1 MKNILEYESFNF
13 SDRINEGLK
22 IEKTASGNISI
33 NGKEYQLEAEFNPNN
48 YLNPFGKT
56 WNRVKVEGLSQGG
69 SGIKVKIKKPT
80 EMENSIDPSIVTK
93 IEKAISQGKQV
104 IDIPGIVPK
113 RLKKV

>member
-56 WNRVKVEGLSQGG
+56 WNRVKVEELSQGG